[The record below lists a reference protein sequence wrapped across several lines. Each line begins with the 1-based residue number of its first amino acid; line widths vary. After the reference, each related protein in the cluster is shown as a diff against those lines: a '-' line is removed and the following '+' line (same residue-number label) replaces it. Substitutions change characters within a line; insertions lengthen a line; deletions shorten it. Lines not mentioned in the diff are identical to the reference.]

1 MEEGSSVV
9 RWVKRLSPDL
19 GHDLRGRGRQG
30 GYCET
35 EPRMG
40 LCAKQEP
47 TSDSLLLPPLA
58 RFLI

>member
-1 MEEGSSVV
+1 MV

-19 GHDLRGRGRQG
+19 GHDLRGGGGQG
-30 GYCET
+30 GYRET
-35 EPRMG
+35 EPRTG

-58 RFLI
+58 LSLI